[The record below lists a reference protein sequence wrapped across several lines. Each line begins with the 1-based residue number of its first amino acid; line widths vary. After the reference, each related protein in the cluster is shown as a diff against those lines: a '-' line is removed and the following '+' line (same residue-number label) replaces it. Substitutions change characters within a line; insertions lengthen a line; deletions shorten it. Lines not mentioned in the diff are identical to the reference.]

1 MMTHK
6 LMKKKNSIKLN
17 QKGNMMKILSIV
29 TALAL
34 GSVLLCADTS
44 NTEDAN
50 IVSVINSGKLATKT
64 LLETLQK
71 NMQEHMKKGGVMDA
85 LDFCSTEA
93 YALTDKVN
101 SQLPKGVTT
110 KRISIKYRN
119 PANAPQV
126 DELKVL
132 NTFEETQS
140 AKKVLPEY
148 IVQKVDEHTYKF
160 YKPLTI
166 NNSVCLKCHGDIG
179 TNKALQS
186 AINDK
191 YPTDKAVNYKMNDL
205 RGAVVVTIKK

>member
-1 MMTHK
+1 MK
-6 LMKKKNSIKLN
+6 L
-17 QKGNMMKILSIV
+17 LSIV

-34 GSVLLCADTS
+34 VSGLLYADALKAE
-44 NTEDAN
+44 NAN
-50 IVSVINSGKLATKT
+50 MVSVINSGKLATKT

-101 SQLPKGVTT
+101 SQLPSGITT
-110 KRISIKYRN
+110 KRISVKYRN
-119 PANAPQV
+119 PANVPQA

-132 NTFEETQS
+132 NSFEEIQNS
-140 AKKVLPEY
+140 KKVLPEY

-166 NNSVCLKCHGDIG
+166 NKPVCLKCHGDISA
-179 TNKALQS
+179 NEALQKT
-186 AINDK
+186 IHEK
-191 YPTDKAVNYKMNDL
+191 YPTDKAINYKMNDL